1 MGVDI
6 SGRKPIIRSPKPA
19 YPDWNTATEEEKD
32 TYFEVSNKWE
42 KENPGDYFRSNWW
55 GWRPIHMMCEYV
67 NEEYN
72 LKFDMS
78 EWGENSGAGLR
89 TQKQCDKL
97 VEGLDKLL
105 NSAETI
111 MPEDTET
118 IYVCMGS
125 WVDSQNRFIGEEK
138 AEELNQQFR
147 YTEILYG
154 GVVGDDGEIYY
165 SAHSCS
171 KRHLERFMNFLREC
185 GGFRI
190 F

>member
-6 SGRKPIIRSPKPA
+6 SGMNPIIRSPKHD
-19 YPDWNTATEEEKD
+19 YPNWNEITQAEKD
-32 TYFEVSNKWE
+32 AWFEMDEKWH

-111 MPEDTET
+111 MPEDAET